1 MVLCRTANIWYNIKK
16 RKSGGHIMAADNE
29 ITRELG
35 EVQGGRITFA
45 PDVIATIASLAAAE
59 VEGVE
64 GMAGGVV
71 EGITGMLY
79 NKKSITK
86 GVRVDVN
93 EDLVTIELNVII
105 KYGFKLHEV
114 CANIQNSIKNAI
126 ETMTGLTV
134 AAVNV
139 SVQSISFE
147 KAKKQPQQPAVE
159 PAAAEE
165 EK

>member
-1 MVLCRTANIWYNIKK
+1 
-16 RKSGGHIMAADNE
+16 MAADNE

-71 EGITGMLY
+71 EGITGMLN

-114 CANIQNSIKNAI
+114 CANIQNSI
-126 ETMTGLTV
+126 
-134 AAVNV
+134 
-139 SVQSISFE
+139 
-147 KAKKQPQQPAVE
+147 
-159 PAAAEE
+159 
-165 EK
+165 